1 MKIKRSEL
9 NRLLK
14 QAQVE
19 EFEYCREH
27 LVYFASNY
35 CYFEDKD
42 DPEVVVHFRPWPE
55 QEEALESIRD
65 NKMNLFLKARQIGI
79 TWVALIY
86 CTWDLLF
93 HPGHTAIALSK
104 SKEEAFELVRRI
116 GVILSKLSALMGGG
130 DVMWKEKKGSVEL
143 IFPNGKKSVFKAF
156 PASKSAGRSFTANI
170 LLLDEWAFQE
180 WAREI
185 WTAAFPTINRPT
197 GGKVIGISTIK
208 LGTLFEELWRGKN
221 EFKKIFIS
229 VFADPRRSSEWFE
242 RTKRS
247 LGELWKQEYPR
258 TAEEALANIGGRMF
272 PTFDVSKHVCEPF
285 PIPNGWKIY
294 STMDYGYDMLA
305 HYKIAVDNQRN
316 CYVFHEIYTSGKIVS
331 DAAELILEADRD
343 SNGVW
348 YVPEVRLAPP
358 DLFAR
363 ELTSGK
369 SQSQGFYENGVTLT
383 KSSNER
389 ETGWLFV
396 KELLKEYPQT
406 DGSTAP
412 KLKIFTTCPHLI
424 RTMQTMLVDEKNPRD
439 AAKEP
444 HELTHAPDAVRY
456 FAIWWF
462 KPAEDQQPTPKTVR
476 WTQDMW
482 EDYSKASPEEQ
493 AWMREKWGKA

>member
-1 MKIKRSEL
+1 MKIKKGEFKK
-9 NRLLK
+9 LLK
-14 QAQVE
+14 QAQIE
-19 EFEYCREH
+19 EFEYCRDH
-27 LVYFASNY
+27 IIYFAANY

-42 DPEVVVHFRPWPE
+42 DPEVVVHFRPWRE
-55 QEEALESIRD
+55 QVEALESIRD

-86 CTWDLLF
+86 CVWDLLF

-104 SKEEAFELVRRI
+104 SEQEAFELVRRI
-116 GVILSKLSALMGGG
+116 GVILSKLGALMEGGEATWNG
-130 DVMWKEKKGSVEL
+130 KKGTMEIL
-143 IFPNGKKSVFKAF
+143 FKNGQKSVFKAF

-170 LLLDEWAFQE
+170 LLIDEWAFQE

-208 LGTLFEELWRGKN
+208 LGTLFEELWRGDN
-221 EFKKIFIS
+221 NFKKIFIS
-229 VFADPRRSSEWFE
+229 VFADPRRSPEWFE
-242 RTKRS
+242 ETKKA
-247 LGELWKQEYPR
+247 LGDLWKQEYPR

-272 PTFDVSKHVCEPF
+272 PTFDVQKHVCEPF

-294 STMDYGYDMLA
+294 SAMDYGYDMLA
-305 HYKIAVDNQRN
+305 HYKIAVDSHRN
-316 CYVFHEIYTSGKIVS
+316 CYVFHEIYESSKIVS
-331 DAAELILEADRD
+331 DAAELIRKADAD
-343 SNGVW
+343 LTGPW
-348 YVPEVRLAPP
+348 HVPGTRLAPP

-369 SQSQGFYENGVTLT
+369 SQAQGFYENGITLT

-389 ETGWLFV
+389 ETGWLYV
-396 KELLKEYPQT
+396 KELLKECTQP

-412 KLKIFTTCPHLI
+412 KLKIFSTCRNLI
-424 RTMQTMLVDEKNPRD
+424 RTMQTILVDEKNPRD
-439 AAKEP
+439 AAREP
-444 HELTHAPDAVRY
+444 HEITHAPDALRY

-462 KPAEDQQPTPKTVR
+462 DPAEDQQPEPKTAK

-482 EDYSKASPEEQ
+482 DDYYRASPEEQ
-493 AWMREKWGKA
+493 AFLRQKWGKS